1 MVKIGVQL
9 KPWRGKFT
17 FAIFFLCCRQL
28 PLYGMTS
35 GNPYNNDSNHVLEQT
50 VAQKN
55 SSALPRMQKAWWGRG
70 NIVWGGTV
78 FFLIVIDTAWKG
90 VRLACRKS
98 LLISSKSINWT
109 SNLTL
114 VSILWQ
120 VGYQM
125 SILCNF
131 MFGMLI
137 FLQVLCSHLL

>member
-1 MVKIGVQL
+1 
-9 KPWRGKFT
+9 
-17 FAIFFLCCRQL
+17 
-28 PLYGMTS
+28 
-35 GNPYNNDSNHVLEQT
+35 
-50 VAQKN
+50 
-55 SSALPRMQKAWWGRG
+55 
-70 NIVWGGTV
+70 V